1 MIALFNFVLCSGLL
15 LLVYRVFLQD
25 ENMYRFNRFYLLFSL
40 LFSAAVPF
48 ITITTHSDA
57 LPVTYQH
64 AVEQVFATT
73 PPAVTTTAA
82 ITKQSAPVQANADV
96 TPAMLA
102 IGFTIALY
110 ALVALVLFIR
120 FAVNLYRI
128 SCVVKCSEKVELD
141 NTHLVLTNNE
151 TTPHSFLNYV
161 FVNRNDYLLGL
172 EPQII
177 CHEQAHI
184 RQRHS
189 LDVLLVELLQVVCWF
204 NPFLPLYRRAVQLN
218 HEFLAD
224 EAVIARAYDTIDYQ
238 YLLLAKA
245 SQHNSIHLASQ
256 FNYQTTK
263 KRLTMMTKNTS
274 APKAIGRQLLMLPVA
289 AAALMLFSQ
298 KTTATILPKFLPVPV
313 ISEAPVAKKDTNTRG
328 KFRFPIPSGWR
339 TKYSKTDAPE
349 KVMSDYAAILKKYG
363 IPDADVRTS
372 AISTADRD
380 QLHTLFIQMSKS
392 QQDGQQFRFTKAI
405 KPAPKNT
412 VTAEQLAEWQQDP
425 QKFGVWVDDKRI
437 KNAGLANYKA
447 EDFDHVF
454 FSRLTS
460 VAVKIDGFHYQVD
473 LMTKPKYAEYYKKTM
488 ANQQDRMD
496 YWHVQQ
502 PRKK

>member
-15 LLVYRVFLQD
+15 LLVYRVFLQG
-25 ENMYRFNRFYLLFSL
+25 EKMYRFNRFYLLFSL

-48 ITITTHSDA
+48 VTINNHSDT
-57 LPVTYQH
+57 LPVNYQH
-64 AVEQVFATT
+64 TVEQVFATT
-73 PPAVTTTAA
+73 PLA
-82 ITKQSAPVQANADV
+82 ITSATPISLQPSPQQANADV
-96 TPAMLA
+96 SPAMLFMGIAVA
-102 IGFTIALY
+102 IY
-110 ALVALVLFIR
+110 VLVALILFIR

-128 SCVVKCSEKVELD
+128 GRVVVLSERIELGD
-141 NTHLVLTNNE
+141 THVVLTDNQN
-151 TTPHSFLNYV
+151 TPHSFLNYV
-161 FVNRNDYLLGL
+161 FVNRDDYLHGL

-189 LDVLLVELLQVVCWF
+189 LDVLLVELLQVLCWF
-204 NPFLPLYRRAVQLN
+204 NPFLPLYRRAIQLN

-224 EAVIARAYDTIDYQ
+224 EAVIARAFDTVAYQ

-263 KRLTMMTKNTS
+263 KRLNMMTKNTS

-289 AAALMLFSQ
+289 ATALMLFSQ

-313 ISEAPVAKKDTNTRG
+313 ISETPAAKKDTNAWG
-328 KFRFPIPSGWR
+328 KVRFPIPSGWR

-372 AISTADRD
+372 MISTADRD
-380 QLHTLFIQMSKS
+380 QLHALFIQMSKS

-405 KPAPKNT
+405 KPMPKS
-412 VTAEQLAEWQQDP
+412 VITAEQISKWQDTN
-425 QKFGVWVDDKRI
+425 KYGIWVDGKRI
-437 KNAGLANYKA
+437 KNSDLVNYNPEEFDNVSLAHMA
-447 EDFDHVF
+447 P
-454 FSRLTS
+454 LG
-460 VAVKIDGFHYQVD
+460 VKLNHFQYQVD
-473 LMTKPKYAEYYKKTM
+473 LMTKPYYADYYKKTM